1 MFHFLLFPFSFS
13 PVDLAEAGH
22 ILDDDIYAEFV
33 TQMPAGVAVTAII
46 DCCHSGT
53 AMDLPYTCAAGDEA
67 MKREEGFKLTAPAPK
82 SKAAKKKKKTDKA
95 EKTEKTEKPEKKK
108 KKSSSKKKSEESE
121 EKPEKKKKA
130 KKEKKERRTN
140 PRGLTEL
147 QGLLRG
153 CRTDYRQ
160 REYGNDSGCCTQS
173 NGI

>member
-130 KKEKKERRTN
+130 KKEKKEK
-140 PRGLTEL
+140 PPPEDEDEEDVEEAPAEESTESPKKKK
-147 QGLLRG
+147 GLLGVFGRKKK
-153 CRTDYRQ
+153 
-160 REYGNDSGCCTQS
+160 
-173 NGI
+173 